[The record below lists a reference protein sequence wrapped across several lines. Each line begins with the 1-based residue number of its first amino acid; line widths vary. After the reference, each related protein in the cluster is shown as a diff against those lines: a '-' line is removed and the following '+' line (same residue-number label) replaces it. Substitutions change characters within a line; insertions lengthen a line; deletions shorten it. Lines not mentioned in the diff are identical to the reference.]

1 MSKYIFLT
9 GLYLP
14 KPGAT
19 GLCVHQL
26 AKEAAKRGYD
36 VTTICYADGD
46 EKRVIDGVNIVK
58 INAPSFLQ
66 ENMTASSLDKKI
78 NHFKS
83 IGSKLIH
90 IRQYPLR
97 SNVLVRRYCE
107 AIRNLL
113 GGVEEVVTIVA
124 SVNPLEAVI
133 AADRVK
139 QENSAKVKTV
149 YYCADTL
156 SNEKGDSGILSAEYR
171 TKCGIAWERK
181 LFKSFDKVLIM
192 ECHKDHYFSSIFK
205 DLSEKMELVNFPL
218 FTRMEA
224 DPVTSTED
232 GIIMVYAGTLYKE
245 LRNPS
250 FLCDQLVMLSK
261 IEPIHVIFMGSG
273 DCDDILMN
281 ASSKTKGAIQYL
293 GMQSHAKA
301 MEFINSAH
309 VLLSIGNAES
319 PMAPSK
325 IYEYM
330 STGKPI
336 IHTYTYEKDPCLEPL
351 RRYGNAL
358 LLRDGEPSAVGE
370 MSEFIRKAKYLDYPV
385 IEKMFIASTPGYSMD
400 IIEKS

>member
-1 MSKYIFLT
+1 
-9 GLYLP
+9 
-14 KPGAT
+14 
-19 GLCVHQL
+19 
-26 AKEAAKRGYD
+26 
-36 VTTICYADGD
+36 
-46 EKRVIDGVNIVK
+46 
-58 INAPSFLQ
+58 
-66 ENMTASSLDKKI
+66 
-78 NHFKS
+78 
-83 IGSKLIH
+83 
-90 IRQYPLR
+90 
-97 SNVLVRRYCE
+97 VLVRRYCE
-107 AIRNLL
+107 AVRNLI
-113 GGVEEVVTIVA
+113 GGVEEAVTIVA
-124 SVNPLEAVI
+124 SVNPLEAVV

-139 QENSAKVKTV
+139 QENSSKVKTV

-171 TKCGIAWERK
+171 TKCGINWERQ

-192 ECHKDHYFSSIFK
+192 ECHKEHYFSSVFK
-205 DLSEKMELVNFPL
+205 DLSQKMELVNFPL
-218 FTRMEA
+218 FTRMETA
-224 DPVTSTED
+224 PVVPTED
-232 GIIMVYAGTLYKE
+232 GITMVYAGTLYKE

-250 FLCDQLVMLSK
+250 FLCDQLVKLSK

-281 ASSKTKGAIQYL
+281 ASSETKGAIQYL
-293 GMQSHAKA
+293 GMQPHEKA
-301 MEFINSAH
+301 MEYINSAH

-358 LLRDGEPSAVGE
+358 LIQVGESSPVRE
-370 MSEFIRKAKYLDYPV
+370 MSEFISKAKYLDYSL
-385 IEKMFIASTPGYSMD
+385 IEKMFITSTPGYSMD